1 MLIVTM
7 LKFDRH
13 HCLEAFHR
21 LSDGLVEYLIDDVKR
36 FAGEGYTFVLCRI
49 LHTLAQNIVFGY
61 DLGDVETCLPAK
73 QAVLGG
79 NGICLAIFISDIEG
93 FGKIVEK
100 LRYFVI
106 DSRRIEA
113 GRAGKLSHLLAPA
126 TE

>member
-7 LKFDRH
+7 LKFDCH
-13 HCLEAFHR
+13 HCLEAFYG
-21 LSDGLVEYLIDDVKR
+21 LADGLIEYLINHVKG
-36 FAGEGYTFVLCRI
+36 FADEGYTFALCRI
-49 LHTLAQNIVFGY
+49 LHTLAQDIVFGD
-61 DLGDVETCLPAK
+61 DLGNVETCLPAE
-73 QAVLGG
+73 QAVFCG

-100 LRYFVI
+100 LRYFII

-113 GRAGKLSHLLAPA
+113 GRAGKISHLLAPA